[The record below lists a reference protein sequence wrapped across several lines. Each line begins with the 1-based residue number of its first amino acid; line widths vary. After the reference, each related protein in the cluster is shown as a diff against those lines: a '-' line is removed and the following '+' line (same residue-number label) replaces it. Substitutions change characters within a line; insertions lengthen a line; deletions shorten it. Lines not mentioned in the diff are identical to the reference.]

1 MLVKI
6 KVNGKLIQDDVQP
19 QTLLLDWLR
28 DRGCYSVKRGC
39 DTANCGLCTVLR
51 DGTPILSCSTLTVRC
66 DGREIT
72 TLEGLQKEAGDPAR
86 QVHLVHPD
94 RRGAVLRL
102 GCTMW
107 FLFARIYYECFGNGK
122 RISESK

>member
-39 DTANCGLCTVLR
+39 DTANCIMYSVKR
-51 DGTPILSCSTLTVRC
+51 WNANS
-66 DGREIT
+66 
-72 TLEGLQKEAGDPAR
+72 
-86 QVHLVHPD
+86 
-94 RRGAVLRL
+94 
-102 GCTMW
+102 
-107 FLFARIYYECFGNGK
+107 FL
-122 RISESK
+122 

>member
-39 DTANCGLCTVLR
+39 DTANCGLCTVL
-51 DGTPILSCSTLTVRC
+51 
-66 DGREIT
+66 
-72 TLEGLQKEAGDPAR
+72 
-86 QVHLVHPD
+86 
-94 RRGAVLRL
+94 
-102 GCTMW
+102 
-107 FLFARIYYECFGNGK
+107 
-122 RISESK
+122 